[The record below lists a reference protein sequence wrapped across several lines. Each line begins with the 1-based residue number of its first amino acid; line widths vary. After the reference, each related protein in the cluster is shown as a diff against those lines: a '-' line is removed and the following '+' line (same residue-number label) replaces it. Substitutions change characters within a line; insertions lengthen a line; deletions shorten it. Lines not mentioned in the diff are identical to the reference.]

1 MQQQDFQQMLAGGAG
16 PTAQAPAAADNS
28 RQRSSSSS
36 SSVGSMPNLD
46 ELASSCWDEATSLPC
61 GGQQAEGRCPAQQ
74 QHQQQQ
80 HLSPPHVHQYSVVWH
95 EIYQVPVLYIGGCHA
110 DGRPLTL
117 PELCQDL
124 PQLVDYDDASLAKWA
139 YLTATAH
146 PVTGGPSFMLHPCQ
160 TAARMQLLIQPD
172 EADSRTRATL
182 AAGDAPPSWT
192 AAPAAVATAAVT
204 PAAHP
209 GPPRQHG
216 CCASGVASHTA
227 RPQLLVYAQGWFSM
241 IVPLLGLSLRS
252 CSPGTESE
260 RHDVLRD

>member
-1 MQQQDFQQMLAGGAG
+1 MWVACRLVVTD
-16 PTAQAPAAADNS
+16 D
-28 RQRSSSSS
+28 
-36 SSVGSMPNLD
+36 
-46 ELASSCWDEATSLPC
+46 
-61 GGQQAEGRCPAQQ
+61 GQLQCRK
-74 QHQQQQ
+74 
-80 HLSPPHVHQYSVVWH
+80 
-95 EIYQVPVLYIGGCHA
+95 
-110 DGRPLTL
+110 
-117 PELCQDL
+117 LCS
-124 PQLVDYDDASLAKWA
+124 ASLQHAPMSGLYGGSIVRMYWWHGSQCRCSCPNCVCD
-139 YLTATAH
+139 LQAH